1 LSTVRIL
8 LVDDHAAVRQ
18 TIRELLSL
26 RPDWNIC
33 GEAADG
39 IEAVQ
44 LAQELR
50 PDLVIMDISMPRM
63 NGLDAGRIILRDV
76 PECAVVIVTQN
87 EEAVARRQAESIHAA
102 GFVSK
107 SDLHRDLIPTL
118 EKVISNRI
126 AANPALE
133 KTASDDWFRT
143 GELGRLIHEF
153 DWGATPLGPAER
165 WPQSLKTVVR
175 ILQTSRFAMWM
186 GWGSDLTFFYNDAY
200 AKMTLGK
207 KHPWAL
213 GRPSREVWAEI
224 WEDIGPRI
232 RKVLEAGEATW
243 DEGLLLFLER
253 SGYREETYHTFS
265 YSPLPGDAGKISGHL
280 CVVTEETDR
289 IIGERRLR
297 TLRSLAAEL
306 STTITESDVC
316 SSTARSLDENQKDLP
331 FTLTYLFAPDG
342 KYAYLACQSG
352 IPAGHP
358 AAPEI
363 LPVSGS
369 DRVWPIGDL
378 YHRKSSVLM
387 EDLTARFESVPSGFW
402 DKPPARALLVPITS
416 QGQETPAGVL
426 IAALNPYRQLDSSYN
441 GFINLIAGQIAASVA
456 NARAYDQEKK
466 RAEALAEIDRA
477 KTTFFS
483 NVSHEFRTPLTLILG
498 PLQDLLS
505 RSQTHLS
512 PIVKEQLELAS
523 RNGARLLRL
532 VNTLLDFSRIE
543 AGRVQAVYE
552 ATDLA
557 KFTAELGSVFRS
569 ATERAGLKLVVN
581 CHPLSELAYVD
592 REMWEK
598 IVLNLISNAF
608 KFTFEGQISVT
619 LQQVGDAAELRV
631 QDTGVG
637 IPEDEI
643 PNLFVRFHRIP
654 NARSRTHEGSG
665 IGLSLVN
672 ELIKLHHGSVRV
684 ESVIGQGSTFIVTI
698 PLGQTQHA
706 MPQSTGSRPL
716 SLTTARVT
724 PFVQEALR
732 WLPTPES
739 ASAGPEIVADLDML
753 PVPAAPIAGGA
764 SPDRSHVLV
773 ADDNAD
779 MRLYLVR
786 LLSEHFEVTAV
797 SNGQAV
803 LDSVRERLPDLIL
816 SDVMMP
822 QLDGFGLLRS
832 LRENPDTRTI
842 PIILLSAK
850 AGEESRV
857 QGLSAGAD
865 DYLVKP
871 FSARELIARVQ
882 TLLQLAK
889 VREEAARKIRE
900 SEGKLQLSLKA
911 SAMGVFYWYP
921 DEDRTEA
928 DARVLELFGL
938 SATTELSLSSALGTM
953 IHRDDRARY
962 ASSVARSL
970 DPNLDGKLEEE
981 IRIRLHD
988 GSERWLSV
996 TAQLQFTGNPPRASR
1011 MAGMIG
1017 DITDRK
1023 RAEEG
1028 IKRRSAQY
1036 QTLLNQAPLGVYL
1049 VDAEFRIRDVNP
1061 TAARV
1066 FGEVPKLI
1074 GRDFKEV
1081 IHLLWGKKYA
1091 DEIVAVFRHTLKT
1104 GEPYQTP
1111 EWSEHRIDRN
1121 VTEYYEWRVD
1131 RIPLPEG
1138 GFGVV
1143 CYFRDISD
1151 HVRARITISDSE
1163 ERFRRL
1169 AETLESEVRIRTRE
1183 LEERNVELSEQAG
1196 IVQSLSR
1203 SLMYVQDEERRHIA
1217 RELHDSAGQTLT
1229 ALNMTLG
1236 KAIHLTEQGDAA
1248 VVSQLTEAQKYLQ
1261 QLTQEIRTTSYLLH
1275 PPLLDELGLA
1285 TTLQWYVQGVRERS
1299 GLDIG
1304 LNLPE
1309 NLERF
1314 PREAELVIFRIV
1326 QECLTNIHRH
1336 SGSRS
1341 AVICLGYADNKL
1353 SIQVSDRGK
1362 GISAE
1367 KLTEI
1372 KGNASGV
1379 GIRGMR
1385 ERVRQL
1391 GGWLNIESDCSG
1403 TIVMAT
1409 LPATTVAPETLDP
1422 RPDQKTGLPAHDN
1435 RKGSVATS

>member
-1 LSTVRIL
+1 L
-8 LVDDHAAVRQ
+8 LPRSGW
-18 TIRELLSL
+18 T
-26 RPDWNIC
+26 IC

-39 IEAVQ
+39 TEAVEK
-44 LAQELR
+44 AQNLR
-50 PDLVIMDISMPRM
+50 PDLVVMDISMPRM
-63 NGLDAGRIILRDV
+63 NGLDAGRLIQRNI

-87 EEAVARRQAESIHAA
+87 DPAIARQQAAA
-102 GFVSK
+102 INAEGFVSK
-107 SDLHRDLIPTL
+107 SELHNELLPTL
-118 EKVISNRI
+118 EKVISKRNG
-126 AANPALE
+126 ATSLVPDQKAPEQA
-133 KTASDDWFRT
+133 ASDEWLGK
-143 GELGRLIHEF
+143 GELSRLIHDF
-153 DWGATPLGPAER
+153 DWASTPLGPSER

-232 RKVLEAGEATW
+232 RNVLENGEATW
-243 DEGLLLFLER
+243 DEALLLFLER

-265 YSPLPGDAGKISGHL
+265 YSPLPGDDGRVSGHL

-306 STTITESDVC
+306 STTITENDVC
-316 SSTARSLDENQKDLP
+316 SSIARCLRENQKDLP

-342 KYAYLACQSG
+342 KHAYLACQSG
-352 IPAGHP
+352 IAEGHP

-363 LPVSGS
+363 VSVS
-369 DRVWPIGDL
+369 DSDQVWPLHDL
-378 YHRKSSVLM
+378 YSRKASVITQ
-387 EDLTARFESVPSGFW
+387 DLTGRFESIPSGFW

-416 QGQETPAGVL
+416 QGQEAPAGVL
-426 IAALNPYRQLDSSYN
+426 IAALNPYRQLDGSYG
-441 GFINLIAGQIAASVA
+441 GFLNLVAGQIAASIA

-466 RAEALAEIDRA
+466 RAEALAELDRA
-477 KTTFFS
+477 KTAFFS
-483 NVSHEFRTPLTLILG
+483 NVSHEFRTPLTLMLG

-512 PIVKEQLELAS
+512 PIAKDQLELAS

-552 ATDLA
+552 PTDLA
-557 KFTAELGSVFRS
+557 AFTAELGSVFRS
-569 ATERAGLKLVVN
+569 ATERAGLKLVVD
-581 CHPLSELAYVD
+581 CRPLRDVAYID

-608 KFTFEGQISVT
+608 KFTFEGQITVS
-619 LQQVGDAAELRV
+619 LQQAGATAELRV

-637 IPEDEI
+637 IPEEELA
-643 PNLFVRFHRIP
+643 NLFVRFHRIP

-665 IGLSLVN
+665 IGLSLVH
-672 ELIKLHHGSVRV
+672 ELIKLHRGSVRV
-684 ESVIGQGSTFIVTI
+684 ESVVGRGSTFIVAI
-698 PLGQTQHA
+698 PLGHGHSAGSQPA
-706 MPQSTGSRPL
+706 GSRPL
-716 SLTTARVT
+716 SLTTTRVT
-724 PFVQEALR
+724 PFVEEALR
-732 WLPTPES
+732 WLPTEEHTES
-739 ASAGPEIVADLDML
+739 TTEIVADLDLMSA
-753 PVPAAPIAGGA
+753 PAPPISVGS
-764 SPDRSHVLV
+764 SPNRSRVLI

-786 LLSEHFEVTAV
+786 LLSEHFDVTAV
-797 SNGQAV
+797 ANGQAA
-803 LDSVRERLPDLIL
+803 LDSLRQGLPDLVL

-822 QLDGFGLLRS
+822 ELDGFGLLRK
-832 LRENPDTRTI
+832 LRENPDTKTI

-857 QGLSAGAD
+857 EGLGAGAD

-882 TLLQLAK
+882 SHIQLAK
-889 VREEAARKIRE
+889 VRAEAARNIRE

-921 DEDRTEA
+921 EEDRTEA
-928 DARVLELFGL
+928 DSRVLEIFGL
-938 SATTELSLSSALGTM
+938 SATEELSLARALAIM
-953 IHRDDRARY
+953 IHPEDRDRY
-962 ASSVARSL
+962 ARSVTRSL
-970 DPNLDGKLEEE
+970 DPRLDGKLEEE
-981 IRIRLHD
+981 IRICLRD
-988 GSERWLSV
+988 GSERWISV
-996 TAQLQFTGNPPRASR
+996 TAQLQFTGKDGRASR
-1011 MAGMIG
+1011 MAGLIG
-1017 DITDRK
+1017 DITERK
-1023 RAEEG
+1023 RTEEAVR
-1028 IKRRSAQY
+1028 RRSAQY
-1036 QTLLNQAPLGVYL
+1036 QTLLHQAPLGVYL
-1049 VDAEFRIRDVNP
+1049 VDADLRIRDVNP
-1061 TAARV
+1061 TALRV
-1066 FGEVPKLI
+1066 FGDVPDLI
-1074 GRDFKEV
+1074 GRDYKEV
-1081 IHLLWGKKYA
+1081 IHFLWDKKYA
-1091 DEIVAVFRHTLKT
+1091 DEIIAIFRRTLKT

-1111 EWSEHRIDRN
+1111 EWSEHRVDRD
-1121 VTEYYEWRVD
+1121 VTEYYEWRTD

-1143 CYFRDISD
+1143 CYFRDISEQ
-1151 HVRARITISDSE
+1151 VRARIAISDSQ
-1163 ERFRRL
+1163 ERYRRL

-1183 LEERNVELSEQAG
+1183 LEQRNAELYEQAG

-1203 SLMYVQDEERRHIA
+1203 SLMDVQDEERRHIA

-1229 ALNMTLG
+1229 VLNMTLA
-1236 KAIHLTEQGDAA
+1236 KVMQLAKQNDAEA
-1248 VVSQLTEAQKYLQ
+1248 LNQIAEAQKALQ

-1275 PPLLDELGLA
+1275 PPLLDEVGLA
-1285 TTLQWYVQGVRERS
+1285 AALKWYVEGVQERS
-1299 GLDIG
+1299 GLNID
-1304 LNLPE
+1304 LNLPD
-1309 NLERF
+1309 NLDRF
-1314 PREAELVIFRIV
+1314 SREAELVIFRIV
-1326 QECLTNIHRH
+1326 QESLTNIHRH

-1341 AVICLGYADNKL
+1341 ATIA
-1353 SIQVSDRGK
+1353 IAVSDNRISVEVRDRGR
-1362 GISAE
+1362 GMSVE

-1372 KGNASGV
+1372 RGNASGV

-1391 GGWLNIESDCSG
+1391 GGEMKIASDDSG
-1403 TIVMAT
+1403 TTITVT
-1409 LPATTVAPETLDP
+1409 LPATLVA
-1422 RPDQKTGLPAHDN
+1422 
-1435 RKGSVATS
+1435 S